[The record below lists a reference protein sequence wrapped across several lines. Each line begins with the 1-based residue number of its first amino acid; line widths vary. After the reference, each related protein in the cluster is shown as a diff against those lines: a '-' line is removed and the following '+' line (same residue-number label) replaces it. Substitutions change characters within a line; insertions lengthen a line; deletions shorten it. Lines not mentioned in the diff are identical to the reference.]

1 MICQINS
8 LSMSTAVTSSTKAG
22 TLSVIQPQ
30 DDSITST
37 AKITK
42 KTTSHN
48 TSTMTNVTYEDEKH
62 TIPTIT
68 FHSIPN
74 QGDFPFTG
82 NETFQFFFNPSSI
95 NALLVDSNIT
105 VNFNC
110 TSNIIP
116 HQYIHDNTSNNTY
129 HVSNPSPSTR
139 LLVTITSSNADIAA
153 LVSYNEEK
161 KDILDTSDISPHLKG
176 QIFMHIN
183 LNEEHNFTIHALRL
197 GYVTMS
203 VSLLNT
209 NNEEM
214 AKVGAYKTL
223 AQGEVPLTIIRVP
236 KPADFVFDCSA
247 AAIAILISF
256 GIGCVTD
263 TESLKRQMKYPVSLV
278 IGFCCQFLLM
288 PVLAFGI
295 AMLLPLEENICFG
308 LLCVACVPGGTAPLW
323 IFVLGQYFQQTS
335 EANSKIIPIYNFEIW
350 LASTFFAYTAGL
362 VINRFIPGV
371 ADALLTWIIK
381 PMLLLATILYI
392 TLGVYINMYV
402 FDKIV
407 ENAVL
412 AAILLPLCGFF
423 VAYALAKIFRQNSK
437 FCTSVALETSSLN
450 CLIVLAAIRFT
461 LEKKDADP
469 ASTIPIWVMFTI
481 PGMYV
486 LLAILKCIKKNI
498 NGFLESRKQQKF
510 RHFSIASGIVNQ
522 ANMAALSAPLFVTEV
537 TEDDQASVSEKITV
551 L

>member
-1 MICQINS
+1 
-8 LSMSTAVTSSTKAG
+8 MSTTVTSSSTKPG
-22 TLSVIQPQ
+22 ILSVIQPQ

-37 AKITK
+37 AKPTK

-48 TSTMTNVTYEDEKH
+48 TSTMTNVTSEDEKH

-74 QGDFPFTG
+74 QGGIPLTG

-129 HVSNPSPSTR
+129 HVSNPSPNTK
-139 LLVTITSSNADIAA
+139 LLVTITSSDADVAA

-161 KDILDTSDISPHLKG
+161 KDVLDTSETGPHLQG

-197 GYVTMS
+197 GYATMS

-214 AKVGAYKTL
+214 AKVGAQTL
-223 AQGEVPLTIIRVP
+223 AQGEVHLSITRVP

-278 IGFCCQFLLM
+278 IGSCCQFLLM
-288 PVLAFGI
+288 PV
-295 AMLLPLEENICFG
+295 
-308 LLCVACVPGGTAPLW
+308 V
-323 IFVLGQYFQQTS
+323 
-335 EANSKIIPIYNFEIW
+335 SK
-350 LASTFFAYTAGL
+350 
-362 VINRFIPGV
+362 
-371 ADALLTWIIK
+371 
-381 PMLLLATILYI
+381 
-392 TLGVYINMYV
+392 
-402 FDKIV
+402 
-407 ENAVL
+407 
-412 AAILLPLCGFF
+412 
-423 VAYALAKIFRQNSK
+423 
-437 FCTSVALETSSLN
+437 
-450 CLIVLAAIRFT
+450 
-461 LEKKDADP
+461 
-469 ASTIPIWVMFTI
+469 
-481 PGMYV
+481 
-486 LLAILKCIKKNI
+486 
-498 NGFLESRKQQKF
+498 
-510 RHFSIASGIVNQ
+510 
-522 ANMAALSAPLFVTEV
+522 
-537 TEDDQASVSEKITV
+537 
-551 L
+551 